1 MLGLLAGAAKTV
13 GGSIV
18 KSAAKDK
25 AKDFITGKK
34 KKVKPG
40 AIKKKGGGEEGPDEK
55 GGALAVRPQAS
66 MIPAPVSTGAITPI
80 SGAEMAST
88 KGSGDN
94 EEDILSVIRKKVIEI
109 DKVLKGTLAQQK
121 AASKK
126 DKKSDEK
133 QKRKKQEKILE
144 KSTPKTKGSG
154 AVKKLMAP
162 AKGLFGGIFS
172 FISNILLGRLLVVL
186 LEKKPNLPGG
196 NLLMFIAGMAEKII
210 DMIIGVLDAVG
221 GFLAFG
227 QEKLDSARQWLVDN
241 KGDEAGERFDG
252 LLGALTNLFNATVI
266 VGSVFGALGLGPR
279 LPGGKPP
286 TPKPPTPT
294 PRPGTPPLGKGKPPM
309 KPTGP
314 RGAARAMQIKHGH
327 AARGIYE
334 NAIENG
340 KTPKQAK
347 AAVDRALKKG
357 QIVSKPQTGSLG
369 GTDKGSKIAKGG
381 AKKIPK
387 RLATKV
393 LGKAGIKTIKG
404 IAKGFSKIP
413 IVGPIIVAVSSL
425 LAGEPPAQALF
436 KGLGA
441 ALGGFLGTFIPI
453 PVVGTLIGEALGV
466 FVGDLLYTLILGKGP
481 KAAGEKLVKAFK
493 TIMDVGGLA
502 LKFFMDGG
510 KRFIENFPTVDV
522 PDIRPASILGNVLSI
537 NPLFK
542 AMMDFE
548 VKLPKGPFGAIHKA
562 VDIIPGM
569 PDEWKTALKEGFS
582 IRGMLDGLPG
592 LQEILGTFAQ
602 FIPGMDKYIE
612 NGALKKVPNLLLTT
626 PIGLPFLMPHVAKS
640 FLPGLFG
647 GEGDVKP
654 NNQANT
660 PPSNGSITSSEVE
673 DEEGGGGLFGGLF
686 GGGDQQ
692 ELQGNDEG
700 GTGIPDDGDGQTAA
714 GTTSKGM
721 QTGPAG
727 YSRIGAGA
735 AYHVDTK
742 FHSSLGM
749 GGMISAMDKMADAY
763 AARDREIVFSG
774 QGYARLKAYKS
785 DLDPKEK
792 KALLSSAIDAHSHS
806 SFMRAEGFK
815 PFDYYIPS
823 TGIRDLYHPSTE
835 KADILLPDFGGT
847 TKVGSLY
854 GGYGKSA
861 NIFDTSGKHVAMTG
875 HGDLAYAEGGE
886 TLATPHMA
894 LIGEKGKE
902 FVIDADSYKPI
913 EKMLPGLFD
922 AINEAKGQEAV
933 DVLMSYADYEEPAKD
948 ELVMAGGST
957 GGSSYGDGGGSSM
970 PDISVPSSSS
980 KGGSD
985 WKDILYRGV

>member
-18 KSAAKDK
+18 KNVAKDK

-55 GGALAVRPQAS
+55 GGALAVRPQTS
-66 MIPAPVSTGAITPI
+66 MVPAPANVTAIAPV

-88 KGSGDN
+88 KGSGN
-94 EEDILSVIRKKVIEI
+94 EEDTLNLIRAKVIEI
-109 DKVLKGTLAQQK
+109 DNFLKGTLAQK
-121 AASKK
+121 KTASKK

-133 QKRKKQEKILE
+133 QRRKKQEKILE

-154 AVKKLMAP
+154 AVKGLMAP
-162 AKGLFGGIFS
+162 AKGLFGGIFD
-172 FISNILLGRLLVVL
+172 FLKNILIGRLLVVL

-196 NLLMFIAGMAEKII
+196 NLLMFIAGLAEKVI
-210 DMIIGVLDAVG
+210 DMIIGVLDAIG

-227 QEKLDSARQWLVDN
+227 QEKLDGARKWLVDN
-241 KGDEAGERFDG
+241 RGEEAGERFDG
-252 LLGALTNLFNATVI
+252 LLSALTNLLNAAVI
-266 VGSVFGALGLGPR
+266 VGSAMSVMGLGPR
-279 LPGGKPP
+279 LPGGGN
-286 TPKPPTPT
+286 
-294 PRPGTPPLGKGKPPM
+294 RAAQGVAQRAAPLGSKLLKTKLGKKLTEM
-309 KPTGP
+309 SG
-314 RGAARAMQIKHGH
+314 GVIKHSAG
-327 AARGIYE
+327 RTVKRLGLKI
-334 NAIENG
+334 IG
-340 KTPKQAK
+340 
-347 AAVDRALKKG
+347 KKG
-357 QIVSKPQTGSLG
+357 VKLVSKTFG
-369 GTDKGSKIAKGG
+369 
-381 AKKIPK
+381 
-387 RLATKV
+387 
-393 LGKAGIKTIKG
+393 
-404 IAKGFSKIP
+404 KIP
-413 IVGPIIVAVSSL
+413 IVGPLIVAVSSL
-425 LAGEPPAQALF
+425 LAGEPPGQAIF

-466 FVGDLLYTLILGKGP
+466 FVGDLLYSLILGGGP
-481 KAAGEKLVKAFK
+481 KEAGQKLMKAFQ
-493 TIMDVGGLA
+493 TIMDLGGLA
-502 LKFFMDGG
+502 LRFFMDGG

-522 PDIRPASILGNVLSI
+522 PDIRPGQIFADILSI
-537 NPLFK
+537 NPLVK
-542 AMMDFE
+542 ALMNFE
-548 VKLPKGPFGAIHKA
+548 VKLPEGPFGAIHKA

-582 IRGMLDGLPG
+582 IRGMFDGLPG
-592 LQEILGTFAQ
+592 LQEVLGMFAQ

-612 NGALKKVPNLLLTT
+612 NGALKKVPNLFLMT
-626 PIGLPFLMPHVAKS
+626 PFGLPFLMPHVAKS
-640 FLPGLFG
+640 FLPDLFKG
-647 GEGDVKP
+647 KGEAKP
-654 NNQANT
+654 DNQAKT
-660 PPSNGSITSSEVE
+660 PPSDSSSITPSEDV
-673 DEEGGGGLFGGLF
+673 DEEEKEGGGFFGGLFGGLF

-692 ELQGNDEG
+692 EQQELKGNDEG
-700 GTGIPDDGDGQTAA
+700 GAGIPDEGDGQTAA

-721 QTGPAG
+721 KTGPAG
-727 YSRIGAGA
+727 YDRIGAGA

-749 GGMISAMDKMADAY
+749 GGMLSAMDKLADAY

-847 TKVGSLY
+847 TKVGALY

-902 FVIDADSYKPI
+902 FVVDADSYEPI
-913 EKMLPGLFD
+913 ERMLPGLFD
-922 AINEAKGQEAV
+922 AINEAKGEDAV
-933 DVLMSYADYEEPAKD
+933 SILMSYADYEEPAKD
-948 ELVMAGGST
+948 ELVMAGGSS
-957 GGSSYGDGGGSSM
+957 GGSSYGETQSSM
-970 PDISVPSSSS
+970 PDIQVPSASGKSS
-980 KGGSD
+980 SD
-985 WKDILYRGV
+985 WKDIRYKFG

>member
-1 MLGLLAGAAKTV
+1 MPLPALVAGAVKIGAVV
-13 GGSIV
+13 GKGAL
-18 KSAAKDK
+18 SAAKVMGR
-25 AKDFITGKK
+25 AGVSAARATARGAVRGGASGARDFIKGKK
-34 KKVKPG
+34 KKVKPD
-40 AIKKKGGGEEGPDEK
+40 AIKKRGGIQQYDES
-55 GGALAVRPQAS
+55 GALVVRPQTS
-66 MIPAPVSTGAITPI
+66 MVPSPVNTSAITPV
-80 SGAEMAST
+80 SGAKMVSA
-88 KGSGDN
+88 KGGSDS
-94 EEDILSVIRKKVIEI
+94 EEDIIKEIRVKVIEI
-109 DKVLKGTLAQQK
+109 DKILKGTLAQQK

-126 DKKSDEK
+126 DRKSDEK
-133 QKRKKQEKILE
+133 QRRKKQEKILE
-144 KSTPKTKGSG
+144 KSTPKVKGSG
-154 AVKKLMAP
+154 RVKKLMAP
-162 AKGLFGGIFS
+162 AKGLFGGIFD
-172 FISNILLGRLLVVL
+172 FLKNILIGRLLVVL

-196 NLLMFIAGMAEKII
+196 NLLMFIAGMAEKVI
-210 DMIIGVLDAVG
+210 DMIIGVLDAIG

-227 QEKLDSARQWLVDN
+227 QEKLDGAREWLVNN
-241 KGDEAGERFDG
+241 KGEEAGERFDG
-252 LLGALTNLFNATVI
+252 LLSALTNLFNATVI
-266 VGSVFGALGLGPR
+266 VGSVFGALGLGPK
-279 LPGGKPP
+279 LPGGKPTKPDPKKP
-286 TPKPPTPT
+286 TKPTAKPKTKPF
-294 PRPGTPPLGKGKPPM
+294 GKGKPPM

-340 KTPKQAK
+340 KTPRQAK
-347 AAVDRALKKG
+347 AAVDKALKKG

-369 GTDKGSKIAKGG
+369 GTDKGSKITKGG
-381 AKKIPK
+381 VKKIPK

-393 LGKAGIKTIKG
+393 LGKQGIQAVKG

-413 IVGPIIVAVSSL
+413 IVGPLIVAVSSL
-425 LAGEPPAQALF
+425 LAGEPLGQAVF
-436 KGLGA
+436 KGMGA

-453 PVVGTLIGEALGV
+453 PILGTMLGEVVGTFI
-466 FVGDLLYTLILGKGP
+466 GDLLYSLILGGGP
-481 KAAGEKLVKAFK
+481 AEAGQKLMNAVKTAL
-493 TIMDVGGLA
+493 DVGGLIVKFVGDGFKNFINGFFEKDPIEIPEGMGRRVA
-502 LKFFMDGG
+502 ATKIVEFLGMKDFLKDRGYVDG
-510 KRFIENFPTVDV
+510 KDQVTKFPN
-522 PDIRPASILGNVLSI
+522 LMNLI
-537 NPLFK
+537 NP
-542 AMMDFE
+542 
-548 VKLPKGPFGAIHKA
+548 
-562 VDIIPGM
+562 
-569 PDEWKTALKEGFS
+569 FS
-582 IRGMLDGLPG
+582 
-592 LQEILGTFAQ
+592 
-602 FIPGMDKYIE
+602 
-612 NGALKKVPNLLLTT
+612 V
-626 PIGLPFLMPHVAKS
+626 IGLLGKAF
-640 FLPGLFG
+640 FG
-647 GEGDVKP
+647 DM
-654 NNQANT
+654 
-660 PPSNGSITSSEVE
+660 SSASDSSSGKAEEE
-673 DEEGGGGLFGGLF
+673 DKEEKGGGGLFGGLF

-835 KADILLPDFGGT
+835 KAEILLPDFGGT
-847 TKVGSLY
+847 TKVGALY

-902 FVIDADSYKPI
+902 FVVDADSYQPI

-948 ELVMAGGST
+948 ELVMAGGSS
-957 GGSSYGDGGGSSM
+957 GGSSYGDGGSSM
-970 PDISVPSSSS
+970 PDIQVPSTSD
-980 KGGSD
+980 KGSSD
-985 WKDILYRGV
+985 WKDIRYKFG